1 MVNHRHKGT
10 LPLFHQHDIAGSRW
24 EISIDGSRLWWLQGP
39 IWTFRCQK
47 QGSHPGGMEGFKTNW
62 NGFVWKYRKAV
73 TPTWFIIGTNP
84 MDFLINI
91 SLVNSWGLR
100 LNPPKMK
107 MIDLL
112 SHHLN
117 FWMDG
122 WTYKTTSWISLW
134 TVQHYGKLIHAEME
148 WELVPPVS
156 PPLKLVNP
164 W

>member
-1 MVNHRHKGT
+1 MVNHQHKGA

-39 IWTFRCQK
+39 MWTFRCQK

-62 NGFVWKYRKAV
+62 NGFVWKYRSR
-73 TPTWFIIGTNP
+73 NP
-84 MDFLINI
+84 PHGLSLEQIDDFLINI

-100 LNPPKMK
+100 LNPQRWRWLTSYHT
-107 MIDLL
+107 I
-112 SHHLN
+112 
-117 FWMDG
+117 WMGG
-122 WTYKTTSWISLW
+122 WTYKTTSWILLW
-134 TVQHYGKLIHAEME
+134 TVEHYGKLIHAEME
-148 WELVPPVS
+148 WELVLPVS